1 MEDVIAG
8 FEAGIERQPIHLRIL
23 FITKLTNYQPERYD
37 RCSCSVRLLFS
48 SFFWSLSNNRNFH
61 VLNYCREIG
70 ALLPLDLAFEATG

>member
-48 SFFWSLSNNRNFH
+48 SLFLVIIEQPEFP
-61 VLNYCREIG
+61 CIK
-70 ALLPLDLAFEATG
+70 LL